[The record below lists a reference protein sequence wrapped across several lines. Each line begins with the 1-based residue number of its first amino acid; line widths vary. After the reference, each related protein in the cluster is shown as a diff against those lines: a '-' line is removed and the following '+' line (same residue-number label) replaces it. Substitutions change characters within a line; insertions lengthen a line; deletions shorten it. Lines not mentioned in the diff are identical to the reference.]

1 MRKDACEILVKLLS
15 NVIRDPN
22 NMKYR
27 SIRLS
32 NPKIESKLLAA
43 NGAFETLFSVGFEEV
58 RKKSVLNFFQN

>member
-1 MRKDACEILVKLLS
+1 MDACEILVKLLA
-15 NVIRDPN
+15 NVIRDPQ

-43 NGAFETLFSVGFEEV
+43 NGAFEVLFSVGFEEV
-58 RKKSVLNFFQN
+58 CRTKIRRAFMLTE